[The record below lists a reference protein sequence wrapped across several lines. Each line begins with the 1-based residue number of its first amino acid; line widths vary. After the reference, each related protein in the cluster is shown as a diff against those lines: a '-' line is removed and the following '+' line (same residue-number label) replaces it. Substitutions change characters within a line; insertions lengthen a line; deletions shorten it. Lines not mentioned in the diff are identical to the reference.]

1 MNKQHEYLKNQ
12 LNQSQVTV
20 ESSFTGTK
28 VTFPLDTFNKHFK
41 LHMSFFSTLMW
52 FANSACS
59 ARLKILKIVLDFL
72 YNMVEQKK

>member
-20 ESSFTGTK
+20 ESSFRGTK
-28 VTFPLDTFNKHFK
+28 VTLPLDTFNKHFK

-52 FANSACS
+52 FANSAC
-59 ARLKILKIVLDFL
+59 RC
-72 YNMVEQKK
+72 